1 LLKPRPAPKASK
13 VLGNNQ
19 ICNAHAILMQNCPMY
34 AKLTKMTL
42 NEMKCGWK
50 PWQSGE
56 EWMSKSCKL

>member
-42 NEMKCGWK
+42 NEMKCG
-50 PWQSGE
+50 
-56 EWMSKSCKL
+56 